1 MYLFLT
7 AYLLLAIPSAAA
19 VLRQKQTPVVAI
31 AWLLAIVLL
40 PIGGSLFYLLAGYRK
55 PVRDVP
61 PTVSRPAAGIERMLW
76 YGCSTRVRYRNRVEQ
91 LHDGGEAFAAL
102 ISALQGAR
110 RYIHL
115 SYYIFADD
123 RIGHAIADILVRK
136 ARAGVEVRLLYDA
149 IGSWKLSE
157 RFVRRLRGAGIE
169 VRAYAPLRFPWFSPR
184 ANRRNHSKIAV
195 IDGRTGFVGG
205 INIAERYLDGD
216 ALGRWRDEHLRIEG
230 EAVDD
235 LQRLF
240 AADWAL
246 EGGEPLSEGLYAA
259 APADDLP
266 CSPLQIAWTREDRSR
281 TTLTDLFAQ
290 LIEEARHTLRISSPY
305 FLPPPALYEAL
316 LRAVDGVQRATP
328 YAVKSGIVRTRDAM
342 EGVALK
348 GVDGSYDWSFFAG
361 RLTEGRLPRVGDS
374 LRTKELL
381 LSARTARLLG
391 VHAGDK
397 VEMLFV
403 AGDERPRRD
412 RFKVSG
418 LYSTGMEELERT
430 ALTDLRNVQR
440 LSGWSSGEVSGYD
453 LFLGDVR
460 QADRLAEAVNDA
472 LLRSDL
478 PETDGVVAVSVGER
492 YPAVFDWLK
501 AHDVNAAVVIAVMV
515 AVAFFNMASALLILV
530 LERTR
535 MIGLLKAMGM
545 ENRRIRRIFLYRAA
559 FIVGRGLLWGNLA
572 AGLLCWLQARF
583 HLLRLDPAGY
593 MLSEVPVAV
602 SAGWWLAVD
611 VAAAGAILALLLV
624 PAAFVARIRPDE
636 AIKTD

>member
-1 MYLFLT
+1 MLAERT
-7 AYLLLAIPSAAA
+7 ARSGRASRARIMMRIATVSTALGIAVMIVTLAVVSGFRHRIYGDLRGFGSDVRVCDVR
-19 VLRQKQTPVVAI
+19 VLRS
-31 AWLLAIVLL
+31 
-40 PIGGSLFYLLAGYRK
+40 GAGEPMPRS
-55 PVRDVP
+55 D
-61 PTVSRPAAGIERMLW
+61 SFL
-76 YGCSTRVRYRNRVEQ
+76 EQ
-91 LHDGGEAFAAL
+91 L
-102 ISALQGAR
+102 R
-110 RYIHL
+110 R
-115 SYYIFADD
+115 
-123 RIGHAIADILVRK
+123 
-136 ARAGVEVRLLYDA
+136 
-149 IGSWKLSE
+149 
-157 RFVRRLRGAGIE
+157 
-169 VRAYAPLRFPWFSPR
+169 
-184 ANRRNHSKIAV
+184 
-195 IDGRTGFVGG
+195 
-205 INIAERYLDGD
+205 
-216 ALGRWRDEHLRIEG
+216 
-230 EAVDD
+230 
-235 LQRLF
+235 
-240 AADWAL
+240 
-246 EGGEPLSEGLYAA
+246 
-259 APADDLP
+259 
-266 CSPLQIAWTREDRSR
+266 C
-281 TTLTDLFAQ
+281 
-290 LIEEARHTLRISSPY
+290 
-305 FLPPPALYEAL
+305 
-316 LRAVDGVQRATP
+316 
-328 YAVKSGIVRTRDAM
+328 
-342 EGVALK
+342 EGVAAAWPYAEAAGMAKNGEQVAGLGIK
-348 GVDGSYDWSFFAG
+348 GVDGECDLEWWRSRLVAG
-361 RLTEGRLPRVGDS
+361 EMPSIGGEE
-374 LRTKELL
+374 RTKDLL
-381 LSARTARLLG
+381 ISRATASALRLG
-391 VHAGDK
+391 VGDK
-397 VEMLFV
+397 VEMLFMD
-403 AGDERPRRD
+403 GEGRPRRD
-412 RFKVSG
+412 RFVVSG
-418 LYSTGMEELERT
+418 LYDTGFEELDRTT

-572 AGLLCWLQARF
+572 AGLLCWFQARF

>member
-1 MYLFLT
+1 MNLEFF
-7 AYLLLAIPSAAA
+7 I
-19 VLRQKQTPVVAI
+19 
-31 AWLLAIVLL
+31 
-40 PIGGSLFYLLAGYRK
+40 
-55 PVRDVP
+55 
-61 PTVSRPAAGIERMLW
+61 
-76 YGCSTRVRYRNRVEQ
+76 
-91 LHDGGEAFAAL
+91 
-102 ISALQGAR
+102 AR
-110 RYIHL
+110 RTART
-115 SYYIFADD
+115 SPENRPGVMS
-123 RIGHAIADILVRK
+123 RIAVVSVAVSVAVMLVALAVILGFKREVT
-136 ARAGVEVRLLYDA
+136 ARMVGFSAPVEVID
-149 IGSWKLSE
+149 
-157 RFVRRLRGAGIE
+157 GAGI
-169 VRAYAPLRFPWFSPR
+169 
-184 ANRRNHSKIAV
+184 
-195 IDGRTGFVGG
+195 
-205 INIAERYLDGD
+205 
-216 ALGRWRDEHLRIEG
+216 
-230 EAVDD
+230 
-235 LQRLF
+235 
-240 AADWAL
+240 
-246 EGGEPLSEGLYAA
+246 YAA
-259 APADDLP
+259 
-266 CSPLQIAWTREDRSR
+266 ESR
-281 TTLTDLFAQ
+281 PVAAT
-290 LIEEARHTLRISSPY
+290 AR
-305 FLPPPALYEAL
+305 FEAL

-348 GVDGSYDWSFFAG
+348 GV
-361 RLTEGRLPRVGDS
+361 EGRLPRVGDS

>member
-1 MYLFLT
+1 MSFEYMLAERT
-7 AYLLLAIPSAAA
+7 ARSGRASRARIMMRIATVSTALGIAVMIVTLAVVSGFRHRIYGDLRGFGSDVRVCDVR
-19 VLRQKQTPVVAI
+19 VLRSGSGEPMPLSDSFLEQLRRCEGVVA
-31 AWLLAIVLL
+31 AWPYAE
-40 PIGGSLFYLLAGYRK
+40 
-55 PVRDVP
+55 
-61 PTVSRPAAGIERMLW
+61 AAGMAKN
-76 YGCSTRVRYRNRVEQ
+76 GEQ
-91 LHDGGEAFAAL
+91 
-102 ISALQGAR
+102 
-110 RYIHL
+110 
-115 SYYIFADD
+115 
-123 RIGHAIADILVRK
+123 V
-136 ARAGVEVRLLYDA
+136 AGL
-149 IGSWKLSE
+149 
-157 RFVRRLRGAGIE
+157 GI
-169 VRAYAPLRFPWFSPR
+169 
-184 ANRRNHSKIAV
+184 
-195 IDGRTGFVGG
+195 
-205 INIAERYLDGD
+205 
-216 ALGRWRDEHLRIEG
+216 
-230 EAVDD
+230 
-235 LQRLF
+235 
-240 AADWAL
+240 
-246 EGGEPLSEGLYAA
+246 
-259 APADDLP
+259 
-266 CSPLQIAWTREDRSR
+266 
-281 TTLTDLFAQ
+281 
-290 LIEEARHTLRISSPY
+290 
-305 FLPPPALYEAL
+305 
-316 LRAVDGVQRATP
+316 
-328 YAVKSGIVRTRDAM
+328 
-342 EGVALK
+342 K
-348 GVDGSYDWSFFAG
+348 GVDGACDLGWWRSRLVAG
-361 RLTEGRLPRVGDS
+361 EMPSIGGDA
-374 LRTKELL
+374 RTKDLL
-381 LSARTARLLG
+381 ISRATASALRLG
-391 VHAGDK
+391 VGDK
-397 VEMLFV
+397 VEMLFMD
-403 AGDERPRRD
+403 GEGRPRRD
-412 RFKVSG
+412 RFVVSG
-418 LYSTGMEELERT
+418 LYDTGFEELDRTT

-572 AGLLCWLQARF
+572 AGLLCWFQARF

>member
-1 MYLFLT
+1 M
-7 AYLLLAIPSAAA
+7 
-19 VLRQKQTPVVAI
+19 
-31 AWLLAIVLL
+31 
-40 PIGGSLFYLLAGYRK
+40 
-55 PVRDVP
+55 
-61 PTVSRPAAGIERMLW
+61 
-76 YGCSTRVRYRNRVEQ
+76 
-91 LHDGGEAFAAL
+91 
-102 ISALQGAR
+102 
-110 RYIHL
+110 
-115 SYYIFADD
+115 
-123 RIGHAIADILVRK
+123 
-136 ARAGVEVRLLYDA
+136 
-149 IGSWKLSE
+149 
-157 RFVRRLRGAGIE
+157 
-169 VRAYAPLRFPWFSPR
+169 
-184 ANRRNHSKIAV
+184 
-195 IDGRTGFVGG
+195 
-205 INIAERYLDGD
+205 
-216 ALGRWRDEHLRIEG
+216 
-230 EAVDD
+230 
-235 LQRLF
+235 
-240 AADWAL
+240 
-246 EGGEPLSEGLYAA
+246 
-259 APADDLP
+259 
-266 CSPLQIAWTREDRSR
+266 
-281 TTLTDLFAQ
+281 
-290 LIEEARHTLRISSPY
+290 
-305 FLPPPALYEAL
+305 

-348 GVDGSYDWSFFAG
+348 GVDGSYDRSFFAG

>member
-1 MYLFLT
+1 MKF
-7 AYLLLAIPSAAA
+7 
-19 VLRQKQTPVVAI
+19 
-31 AWLLAIVLL
+31 
-40 PIGGSLFYLLAGYRK
+40 
-55 PVRDVP
+55 
-61 PTVSRPAAGIERMLW
+61 
-76 YGCSTRVRYRNRVEQ
+76 NREDRCR
-91 LHDGGEAFAAL
+91 LNLEFF
-102 ISALQGAR
+102 IAR
-110 RYIHL
+110 RTART
-115 SYYIFADD
+115 SPENRPGVMS
-123 RIGHAIADILVRK
+123 RIAVVSVAVSVAVMLVALAVILGFKREVTTRMVGFS
-136 ARAGVEVRLLYDA
+136 APVEVID
-149 IGSWKLSE
+149 
-157 RFVRRLRGAGIE
+157 GAGI
-169 VRAYAPLRFPWFSPR
+169 
-184 ANRRNHSKIAV
+184 
-195 IDGRTGFVGG
+195 
-205 INIAERYLDGD
+205 
-216 ALGRWRDEHLRIEG
+216 
-230 EAVDD
+230 
-235 LQRLF
+235 
-240 AADWAL
+240 
-246 EGGEPLSEGLYAA
+246 YAA
-259 APADDLP
+259 
-266 CSPLQIAWTREDRSR
+266 ESR
-281 TTLTDLFAQ
+281 PVAAT
-290 LIEEARHTLRISSPY
+290 AR
-305 FLPPPALYEAL
+305 FEAL

-545 ENRRIRRIFLYRAA
+545 ENRRICRIFLYRAA

>member
-1 MYLFLT
+1 MN
-7 AYLLLAIPSAAA
+7 LAFFIARRMAKPSPENKPGVMERIAVVSVALGAA
-19 VLRQKQTPVVAI
+19 VMILAMAVIMGFKREVAHKMT
-31 AWLLAIVLL
+31 
-40 PIGGSLFYLLAGYRK
+40 G
-55 PVRDVP
+55 
-61 PTVSRPAAGIERMLW
+61 
-76 YGCSTRVRYRNRVEQ
+76 
-91 LHDGGEAFAAL
+91 FAAHVSVTDVRGVNALDSEPVHRSAHLEEL
-102 ISALQGAR
+102 I
-110 RYIHL
+110 
-115 SYYIFADD
+115 
-123 RIGHAIADILVRK
+123 
-136 ARAGVEVRLLYDA
+136 
-149 IGSWKLSE
+149 
-157 RFVRRLRGAGIE
+157 
-169 VRAYAPLRFPWFSPR
+169 
-184 ANRRNHSKIAV
+184 
-195 IDGRTGFVGG
+195 
-205 INIAERYLDGD
+205 
-216 ALGRWRDEHLRIEG
+216 
-230 EAVDD
+230 
-235 LQRLF
+235 
-240 AADWAL
+240 
-246 EGGEPLSEGLYAA
+246 
-259 APADDLP
+259 
-266 CSPLQIAWTREDRSR
+266 
-281 TTLTDLFAQ
+281 
-290 LIEEARHTLRISSPY
+290 
-305 FLPPPALYEAL
+305 
-316 LRAVDGVQRATP
+316 RATDGFEAMAP
-328 YAVKSGIVRTRDAM
+328 YAVKGGIVRTADAVGEVM
-342 EGVALK
+342 LK
-348 GVDGSYDWSFFAG
+348 GVEGDYDWSYFREWLVDG
-361 RLTEGRLPRVGDS
+361 ELPRVGDS
-374 LRTKELL
+374 VRTKDIL
-381 LSARTARLLG
+381 LSRSLADRLLLG
-391 VHAGDK
+391 VGDK

-403 AGDERPRRD
+403 EPGEMPRRD
-412 RFKVSG
+412 RFKVAGVYAS
-418 LYSTGMEELERT
+418 GMEEMDGMVVV
-430 ALTDLRNVQR
+430 TDIRNVQR